1 MGDHAANTGWSWGA
15 TSFDADNDGDT
26 DLFIANGH
34 KSRDSVK
41 DYERQFWCHDIYHA
55 SSESNPAMEIYIQGT
70 SSRLYGA
77 GYSYGGYEKNRLLL
91 NRENKSLDDV
101 AFLMNASHEIDS
113 RNVVSGDIDGDGRLD
128 LFFTHFS
135 VWPEASQGLLIA
147 RNLWPN
153 DNRWVG
159 FRLARSAGCPSLNGT
174 KVHLRAGG
182 RDQWRYI
189 VNGDSYRS
197 QHAPIAH
204 FGLGQAT
211 AAEFVEIDWPN
222 GQTTRIDAP
231 QIGRYHAVQAVTPPA
246 E

>member
-1 MGDHAANTGWSWGA
+1 MGDRVANTGWSWGA
-15 TSFDADNDGDT
+15 TSFDVDNDGDT

-41 DYERQFWCHDIYHA
+41 DYERQFWCHDIYHGN
-55 SSESNPAMEIYIQGT
+55 SEPNPAMEVYIQGT

-91 NRENKSLDDV
+91 NRENRSLDNV
-101 AFLMNASHEIDS
+101 AFLMNASHAIDS
-113 RNVVSGDIDGDGRLD
+113 RNVASGDIDGDGRLD

-135 VWPEASQGLLIA
+135 VWPEPGSQGLLMA
-147 RNLWPN
+147 RNLWPS

-159 FRLARSAGCPSLNGT
+159 FRLARSAACPSLNGT
-174 KVHLRAGG
+174 KVRLRAGG

-197 QHAPIAH
+197 QQAPIAH
-204 FGLGQAT
+204 FGLGQA
-211 AAEFVEIDWPN
+211 AVALVEIQWPN
-222 GQTTRIDAP
+222 GQTTRLD
-231 QIGRYHAVQAVTPPA
+231 TPPHGQYHTVTAPA